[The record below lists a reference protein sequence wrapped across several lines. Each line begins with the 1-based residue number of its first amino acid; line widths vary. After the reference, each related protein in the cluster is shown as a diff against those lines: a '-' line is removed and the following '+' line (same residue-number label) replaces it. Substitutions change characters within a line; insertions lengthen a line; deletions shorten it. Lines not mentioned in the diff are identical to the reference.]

1 MELDQYVALQASIVR
16 RVIRS
21 ILSIFLP
28 FRGVRVDDYTWDS
41 ILQTIYPSVEE
52 ARRESAE
59 LARDW
64 YDILREIEYPGEDY
78 DIDLA
83 PYEYD
88 WFEEAMRPSR
98 KSFRLIDTSLG
109 EVTQAALRVA
119 KEIENGGRRTT
130 LYAIQRDGKRPRWA
144 RVATGAET
152 CGFCLMLVS
161 RGPVYTLPDRPGSE
175 SGPDALDLLDE
186 EGDRALAELMT
197 RWHPGC
203 DCKIVPVFDAQKDWP
218 GKQDYLEAKE
228 LWKTVVK
235 DKGYSGRDALNAFR
249 RAIESGQVNP
259 ADMAAA

>member
-1 MELDQYVALQASIVR
+1 MELEQYVARQASIVR

-21 ILSIFLP
+21 ILSVFLP
-28 FRGVRVDDYTWDS
+28 FREVRVDDYTWDS
-41 ILQTIYPSVEE
+41 ILQAIYPSVEQ

-59 LARDW
+59 LAREF
-64 YDILREIEYPGEDY
+64 YDDLREIEYPGEEY

-83 PYEYD
+83 PYEYE

-119 KEIENGGRRTT
+119 KEVENGGRRTI
-130 LYAIQRDGKRPRWA
+130 LYAIQKDGKRPKWA

-161 RGPVYTLPDRPGSE
+161 RGPVYVTPNRAGAE
-175 SGPDALDLLDE
+175 IGPDALDLLDE
-186 EGDRALAELMT
+186 EGDAAITELMT

-203 DCKIVPVFDAQKDWP
+203 DCKIVPVFDTQGPWP
-218 GKQDYLEAKE
+218 GKKDYLKAKE

-249 RAIESGQVNP
+249 RAVESGQINP
-259 ADMAAA
+259 ADLSAT

>member
-1 MELDQYVALQASIVR
+1 MELEQYVARQASIVR

-21 ILSIFLP
+21 ILSVFLP
-28 FRGVRVDDYTWDS
+28 FREVRVDDYTWDS
-41 ILQTIYPSVEE
+41 ILQAIYPSVEQ

-59 LARDW
+59 LAREF
-64 YDILREIEYPGEDY
+64 YDDLREIEYPGEEY

-83 PYEYD
+83 PYEYE

-119 KEIENGGRRTT
+119 KEVENGGRRTI
-130 LYAIQRDGKRPRWA
+130 LYAIQKDGKRPKWA

-161 RGPVYTLPDRPGSE
+161 RGPVYVTPNRAGAE
-175 SGPDALDLLDE
+175 IGPDALDLLDE
-186 EGDRALAELMT
+186 EGDAAIAELMT

-203 DCKIVPVFDAQKDWP
+203 DCKIVPVFDTQGPWP
-218 GKQDYLEAKE
+218 GKQDYLKAKE

-249 RAIESGQVNP
+249 RAVESGQINP
-259 ADMAAA
+259 ADLSAT

>member
-1 MELDQYVALQASIVR
+1 MELDQYVARQASIVR

-28 FRGVRVDDYTWDS
+28 FRAVPVDDYTWDS

-59 LARDW
+59 LARER
-64 YDILREIEYPGEDY
+64 YDILRELEYPDDDPY

-83 PYEYD
+83 PYEYE

-98 KSFRLIDTSLG
+98 QSFRLIDTSLG

-119 KEIENGGRRTT
+119 KEVENGGRRTI
-130 LYAIQRDGKRPRWA
+130 LYAIQKDGKRPKWA

-161 RGPVYTLPDRPGSE
+161 RGPVYTTPNRAGAE
-175 SGPDALDLLDE
+175 TGPEALELLDE
-186 EGDRALAELMT
+186 EGDAAIAELMT

-203 DCKIVPVFDAQKDWP
+203 DCKIVPVFDTQGNWP
-218 GKQDYLEAKE
+218 GKQDYLEAQK
-228 LWKTVVK
+228 LWKKVT
-235 DKGYSGRDALNAFR
+235 KGYSGRDALNAFR
-249 RAIESGQVNP
+249 RAVESGKIDP